1 MKLTDKDIAFLGTL
15 KRLMDHADLRVERR
29 RDLLILRQNYGDHIE
44 SNFRMS
50 RQGVRWRF
58 QRIMDMYIS
67 AFQSILL
74 IEQTLG
80 SDVREMA
87 IAASRS
93 RHDLHEGLASKD
105 SGNPEASTTVN
116 SQPPTNPG
124 SGVGG
129 D

>member
-1 MKLTDKDIAFLGTL
+1 VKLTDKDIAFLSTL

-58 QRIMDMYIS
+58 QRVMDMYMS
-67 AFQSILL
+67 AFQAILL

-80 SDVREMA
+80 SDVRELA
-87 IAASRS
+87 IAASRA
-93 RHDLHEGLASKD
+93 RHDLHEGLANKD
-105 SGNPEASTTVN
+105 SGNPEASTAAN
-116 SQPPTNPG
+116 SEASTNLG
-124 SGVGG
+124 SGAGG
-129 D
+129 G